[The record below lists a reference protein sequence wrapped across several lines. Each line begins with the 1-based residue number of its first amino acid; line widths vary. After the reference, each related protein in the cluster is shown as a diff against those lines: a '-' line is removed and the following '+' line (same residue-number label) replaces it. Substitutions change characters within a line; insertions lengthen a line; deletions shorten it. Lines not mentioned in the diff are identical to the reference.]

1 MRVGF
6 KHHSKGLIFNICI
19 FSTLLLAGMTSQ
31 IYIHLNNQKNNGTL
45 IDARSKTFISQ
56 GLGNDTIAP
65 VITFIEPENNNT
77 IIRIKPYT
85 ITANISDEN
94 PPVFGNVTIQISN
107 LTSSLFNASMNLNGG
122 NQWSF
127 TWDNITS
134 YPNRFYR
141 GYIINI
147 IAVDSSPDY
156 NLGMSG
162 DFYIYLNIPGDSPG
176 AINIFFYLI
185 IVCLLFAGIVVYLN
199 RKILRKVT
207 GKDAEDD
214 KGVYEY

>member
-1 MRVGF
+1 MF
-6 KHHSKGLIFNICI
+6 KYHSKGRIFNIFI
-19 FSTLLLAGMTSQ
+19 FTTLLLAGITSQ
-31 IYIHLNNQKNNGTL
+31 IYIDLNNQNDNEAHINAG
-45 IDARSKTFISQ
+45 SKIFISQ
-56 GLGNDTIAP
+56 GPSNDTLAP
-65 VITFIEPENNNT
+65 VITFIQPESNNT
-77 IIRIKPYT
+77 IIRIKTYT
-85 ITANISDEN
+85 ITVNISDDN

-107 LTSSLFNASMNLNGG
+107 FTNSLFNASMNLNGG

-127 TWDNITS
+127 TWENITS

-141 GYIINI
+141 GYIIKI
-147 IAVDSSPDY
+147 IAIDSSSDY

-176 AINIFFYLI
+176 ILNIFLYLI

-207 GKDAEDD
+207 GKTAEDD